1 MGTGQIGNSPKPMAV
16 KFPAIPAHFT
26 GRDDYVARFKARLD
40 HFGVF
45 VYGGIAGIGKTA
57 LMLRLARETRVLGL
71 RGAIFLP
78 LWPGESMSSI
88 LARTEAAVD
97 GAAKAAADRPG
108 DPFARL
114 TDYLEEKRIALLLD
128 ELHNLRREE
137 LLVLVRSVRLRGGKY
152 RILAT
157 SSGELELPAVD
168 RGGVHSERV
177 GPLTPAEVKKLA
189 ASYGV
194 RANEPQE
201 RLATDAAK
209 GGCTGHALTLRY
221 LLALFGSDLPSDEF
235 FTGQTSRSVNAFRTL
250 VEQADGRFDPKEQE
264 VLRGLARVGLPIA
277 KATATRQFGA
287 ALTKLLERGLVDVI
301 EGDICVHS
309 LVAQVFGNEYALSS
323 ATAKAIAKHLK
334 EQGISRIEP
343 QRVLRA
349 AELLA
354 HAGPASAAIDTL
366 TEGWEAARDFGFL
379 EAYLKSVA
387 SIPSTPALEQRLK
400 LLSARARMRQGN
412 VVSVREELETLTDSK
427 DAWTRQRAYAAL
439 TYVYS
444 ELGQHRNVV
453 DAYEAVR
460 TASVQDD
467 VMVPAGSSA
476 ATSMVRIG
484 RVAEAEKLARSLL
497 TRIRGRKQLDRE
509 GELHRLLARIY
520 AQGGRLDEAVK
531 EAQAA
536 AKAFES
542 CGDLYHAATAQGFIG
557 DLYRETGDFELAK
570 EAFGRFHEL
579 AQQWGDRNLL
589 QVAELAEA
597 WVSLDIGD
605 LTHAAKRIA
614 AVEKEMSAAPSRRL
628 RRYLAAAR
636 ALLESGRGRHKEA
649 SSMLERVVDAWDAA
663 GQRAIADVLRAQL
676 VRSLIA
682 SNDLDKARKIVD
694 AALERLDPSSAA
706 PRVASFLRESA
717 LVRLRRKDVERA
729 MTELAEARK
738 LFAKGG
744 NRREEALTLYR
755 IAHAAFEEGDMEL
768 ASSRAKEALTLARK
782 IKHPR
787 VIALCRELQGRL
799 ALIADDSKTAVT
811 ASREALQS
819 LRRLGDELGA
829 LHVSESLL
837 RSMIVAGD
845 LTSAIRLGPKVA
857 DQAERLKI
865 REVRVRAIV
874 LTGVALVRRGRVD
887 AASRCFR
894 EVPESTLSPM
904 TAAMMWRLGEALAS
918 VRGNEDLVVSRR
930 REWAAAVRRL
940 GDHQQE
946 TTLQM
951 LRQLSLPPQERSYF
965 RSAGS
970 NDLLDTEQ
978 IAWLDPDDYDLW
990 IDLQT
995 GWILDSG
1002 ERVEIPDVAQGA
1014 VFTRLALSAGEVV
1027 SNGDL
1032 HRAVFNEAQTK
1043 QTARRISTPIRGLMK
1058 TVKDATHIE
1067 IVQSKDGLKLALPK
1081 KSAILVPRLYEVA
1094 KLTAL
1099 HARILRLLRRFGTLP
1114 IQAVQDDCKLTRSAA
1129 RRELAAL
1136 VKQNLVETVRDGRG
1150 QAFRLV

>member
-1 MGTGQIGNSPKPMAV
+1 MPV
-16 KFPAIPAHFT
+16 KFPAVPAYFT
-26 GRDDYVARFKARLD
+26 GRDDYVTRFKARLD

-45 VYGGIAGIGKTA
+45 VYGGISGIGKTA
-57 LMLRLARETRVLGL
+57 LMLRLAKETRPLGL
-71 RGAIFLP
+71 RGAVFLP

-114 TDYLEEKRIALLLD
+114 GDYLEEKRIALLLD
-128 ELHNLRREE
+128 DLHNLRREE

-152 RILAT
+152 RVLAT

-177 GPLTPAEVKKLA
+177 GPLTPAEVKKVA

-194 RANEPQE
+194 RAGEPQE
-201 RLATDAAK
+201 RLMTDAAK

-221 LLALFGSDLPSDEF
+221 LLALFGSDLPPGDF
-235 FTGQTSRSVNAFRTL
+235 FSGQTSRSVNAFRAV
-250 VEQADGRFDPKEQE
+250 VEEADSRFDSKEQE
-264 VLRGLARVGLPIA
+264 VLRGLVRVGLPIS
-277 KATATRQFGA
+277 KTTAPRQFGA
-287 ALTKLLERGLVDVI
+287 TITKLLKRGLVDLI
-301 EGDICVHS
+301 EGDICVHP
-309 LVAQVFGNEYALSS
+309 LVAQALGGEYALSS
-323 ATAKAIAKHLK
+323 SSAKAIARHLK
-334 EQGISRIEP
+334 DQGITRIEP

-354 HAGPASAAIDTL
+354 HAGPASAAIDAL

-412 VVSVREELETLTDSK
+412 VVSVREELESLTKSK
-427 DAWTRQRAYAAL
+427 DGWTRQRAYAAL

-444 ELGQHRNVV
+444 ELSQHRKVV
-453 DAYEAVR
+453 DAYEAIR
-460 TASVQDD
+460 SGTVQDH
-467 VMVPAGSSA
+467 VMVPAGTLA
-476 ATSMVRIG
+476 ATSMVRVG

-497 TRIRGRKQLDRE
+497 TRIRGTKQLDRE
-509 GELHRLLARIY
+509 GELHRLLARVY
-520 AQGGRLDEAVK
+520 AQGGRLDEAVR

-536 AKAFES
+536 AKAFEA

-570 EAFGRFHEL
+570 EAFGRFHQL

-589 QVAELAEA
+589 QVAELADA

-636 ALLESGRGRHKEA
+636 ALLEAGRGRHKEA
-649 SSMLERVVDAWDAA
+649 SVMLERVVEVWNSA
-663 GQRAIADVLRAQL
+663 GQRAIADILRAQL

-682 SNDLDKARKIVD
+682 SNDLDKARGIVD
-694 AALERLDPSSAA
+694 TALERLDPKSAA

-729 MTELAEARK
+729 MQELAEARK

-755 IAHAAFEEGDMEL
+755 IAYAAFEEGDMQL
-768 ASSRAKEALTLARK
+768 ATSRAKEALSLARK

-787 VIALCRELQGRL
+787 VIALCRELQGKV
-799 ALIADDSKTAVT
+799 ALINDDSKTAVT
-811 ASREALQS
+811 ASREALQA
-819 LRRLGDELGA
+819 LRKLGDEIGT

-857 DQAERLKI
+857 DQAERLQI

-874 LTGVALVRRGRVD
+874 LTGVALLRRGRVD

-894 EVPESTLSPM
+894 EIPDGSVSPM

-918 VRGNEDLVVSRR
+918 VRGNEDFVVTRR
-930 REWAAAVRRL
+930 RKWVAAVRRL
-940 GDHQQE
+940 PEHGQE
-946 TTLQM
+946 TTRRM
-951 LRQLSLPPQERSYF
+951 LRQLALPPQERSYF
-965 RSAGS
+965 RAAGKS
-970 NDLLDTEQ
+970 ELLDTEQ
-978 IAWLDPDDYDLW
+978 IAWIEPSDYDLW

-995 GWILDSG
+995 GWILDRG
-1002 ERVEIPDVAQGA
+1002 ERVEIPDAAQGA
-1014 VFTRLALSAGEVV
+1014 VFTQLALAAGEVV
-1027 SNGDL
+1027 SNAEL
-1032 HRAVFNEAQTK
+1032 HKAVFNEEQTK
-1043 QTARRISTPIRGLMK
+1043 QATRKINAPIRGLLK
-1058 TVKDATHIE
+1058 TVRNAKHLK
-1067 IVQSKDGLKLALPK
+1067 IVQVKEGLRLVLPK
-1081 KSAILVPRLYEVA
+1081 RAAVLVPRLYEVK
-1094 KLTAL
+1094 KLTAV

-1114 IQAVQDDCKLTRSAA
+1114 IQAVQDDCGLTRSAA
-1129 RRELAAL
+1129 RRELGVL
-1136 VKQNLVETVRDGRG
+1136 VKRKLVETVRDGRG
-1150 QAFRLV
+1150 QAFRLL